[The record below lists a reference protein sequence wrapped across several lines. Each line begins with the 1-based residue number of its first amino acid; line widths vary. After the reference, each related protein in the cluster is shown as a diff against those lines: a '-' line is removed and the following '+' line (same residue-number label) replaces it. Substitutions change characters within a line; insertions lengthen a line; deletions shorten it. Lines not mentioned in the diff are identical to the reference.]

1 MQTTVIGI
9 AGGSGSG
16 KSTLAQRVV
25 EFAPADTVMLAFDSY
40 YRDQRYVSKQDRQ
53 RVNYDH
59 PNSLDV
65 ERFTQDLA
73 ALKAGSGIAAPVYD
87 FATHTRSDEIHLVE
101 AAPIVV
107 VDGILL
113 LVFEEICDLVDIKVF
128 VDVPDEIRTAR
139 RVARDVAE
147 RGRTARYALEQIER
161 TVRPMYGEFVG
172 PSMDR
177 ADLVVDGTADVDTS
191 AHAVLGV
198 IGATVG

>member
-1 MQTTVIGI
+1 VQTTVIGI

-25 EFAPADTVMLAFDSY
+25 EFAPAATVMLAFDSY
-40 YRDQRYVSKQDRQ
+40 YRDQRDVSNQVRQ
-53 RVNYDH
+53 KVNYDH

-73 ALKAGSGIAAPVYD
+73 SLKAGNTVAAPVYD
-87 FATHTRSDEIHLVE
+87 FSAHTRSDDIHLIE
-101 AAPIVV
+101 PAPIVV

-128 VDVPDEIRTAR
+128 VDVSDEIRTAR
-139 RVARDVAE
+139 RVERDVAE
-147 RGRTARYALEQIER
+147 RGRTVDYAMAQIER

-172 PSMDR
+172 PSMER
-177 ADLVVDGTADVDTS
+177 ADVVIDGTSDATTS
-191 AHAVLGV
+191 AQRVLGS
-198 IGATVG
+198 IGASVA